1 MQALGPITQL
11 YISIDAA
18 TKEKLKQ
25 IDLPLFK
32 DYWERYLKCMEV
44 IKNKKQRTVYRLT
57 LILGENMDEIDEYD
71 HSSVLLTFFME
82 FSLLP
87 GGRLSHKRSTRCFLS
102 LSRSLRGKKEWVGG
116 CIDPRIEPILLK
128 LLRIRS
134 AGMSSW

>member
-57 LILGENMDEIDEYD
+57 LILGENMDEIDEYVKLVKIGEPELIEIKGVTFSGD
-71 HSSVLLTFFME
+71 SDKISMKSV
-82 FSLLP
+82 
-87 GGRLSHKRSTRCFLS
+87 
-102 LSRSLRGKKEWVGG
+102 
-116 CIDPRIEPILLK
+116 PRH
-128 LLRIRS
+128 
-134 AGMSSW
+134 